1 MRTRLLAP
9 SLLLGTL
16 ATFAACAS
24 PAPPPAPAPKGKRV
38 DPATAGS
45 ISGTVTFAGRK
56 PAPRYLNMGSDPACV
71 EAVGARPRDQAVV
84 IANNGALAN
93 VFVYVKAGLDPDYTF
108 DTPTTVVSLEQ
119 KGCEYVPRVI
129 GVRVGQPIEV
139 TNDDPTFHNVHA
151 VSTINQPFNH
161 GQPMQGS
168 RERHVFTA
176 PEVMVEFKCDV
187 HHWMTAWI
195 GVVAHPFFA
204 VTGADGSF
212 RLDGLPPGTY
222 TIEAWHETFGTKTA
236 TVTVGPSQ
244 AQLTSF
250 TFTAAKTGK

>member
-56 PAPRYLNMGSDPACV
+56 PAPHYLNMGSDPACV

-187 HHWMTAWI
+187 HRWMTAWI

-204 VTGADGSF
+204 VTGTDGSF
-212 RLDGLPPGTY
+212 RLEGLPPGTY
-222 TIEAWHETFGTKTA
+222 TIEAWHETLGTKTA
-236 TVTVGPSQ
+236 TVTVGPGQ

-250 TFTAAKTGK
+250 TFTAAKPGK

>member
-1 MRTRLLAP
+1 MRTRRLRPALLF
-9 SLLLGTL
+9 GTL

-24 PAPPPAPAPKGKRV
+24 PAPPPAPARAGKRV
-38 DPATAGS
+38 DPETAGS
-45 ISGTVTFAGRK
+45 IAGMVTFTGRK
-56 PAPRYLNMGSDPACV
+56 PAPRYVNMGSDPACV
-71 EAVGARPRDQAVV
+71 ETVGARPRDESVV

-93 VFVYVKAGLDPDYTF
+93 VFVYVKDGLDPDYTF
-108 DTPTTVVSLEQ
+108 DTPTDVVSIEQ
-119 KGCEYVPRVI
+119 KGCEYVPRVL

-139 TNDDPTFHNVHA
+139 INEDPTFHNVHA
-151 VSTINQPFNH
+151 VSTVNPPFNH

-176 PEVMVEFKCDV
+176 PEVMVELTCDV
-187 HHWMTAWI
+187 HRWMTTWI

-212 RLDGLPPGTY
+212 RLAGLPPGTY
-222 TIEAWHETFGTKTA
+222 TIEAWHETLGTKSA
-236 TVTVGPSQ
+236 TVTIGPGQ

-250 TFTAAKTGK
+250 TFTAARAGK